1 MGSYYMKKY
10 DNFASHLQILSKA
23 SDEDLTNEFIISGII
38 DKFFIQFELGWKLL
52 KELLVYEGKA
62 IGPTGS
68 PRAIIKAAYS
78 CYDFLDEDIWL
89 DMLKDCNDLTHIY
102 DGTQAMRLVQMILN
116 RYIPEFNKMEVKILN
131 LYGNQFEDL
140 R

>member
-1 MGSYYMKKY
+1 MGLCYMRKY

-23 SDEDLTNEFIISGII
+23 SNEDLTNEFIISGII

-52 KELLVYEGKA
+52 KVLLAYEGKS

-68 PRAIIKAAYS
+68 PRAIIKASYS
-78 CYDFLDEDIWL
+78 CYDFLDESIWL
-89 DMLKDCNDLTHIY
+89 DMLKDRNDLAHIY
-102 DGTQAMRLVQMILN
+102 DGAQAQRLVQAILN
-116 RYIPEFNKMEVKILN
+116 RYIPEFNKMDQEILA
-131 LYGNQFEDL
+131 LYGNQFEKI

>member
-1 MGSYYMKKY
+1 MKKY

-23 SDEDLTNEFIISGII
+23 PDEDLTNEFIISGII

-52 KELLVYEGKA
+52 KELLVYEGNA

-78 CYDFLDEDIWL
+78 CYDFLDETTWL
-89 DMLKDCNDLTHIY
+89 DMLKDRNDLAHIY
-102 DGTQAMRLVQMILN
+102 DGAQAQRLVQAILN
-116 RYIPEFNKMEVKILN
+116 RYIPEFNKMERKILE
-131 LYGNQFEDL
+131 LYGNQLENL
-140 R
+140 